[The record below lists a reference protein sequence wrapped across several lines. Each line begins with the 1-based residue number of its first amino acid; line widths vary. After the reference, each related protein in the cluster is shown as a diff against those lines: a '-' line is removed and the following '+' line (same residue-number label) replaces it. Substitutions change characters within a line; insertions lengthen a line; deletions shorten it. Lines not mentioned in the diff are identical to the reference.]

1 MLNTSDW
8 TSDVH
13 IFVSR
18 CFHVDFIMW
27 RSSNVIRHLGASSH
41 QFICFDSLL
50 RSIFLCASLCK
61 HISWYY
67 MIARQIFAAAA
78 ASASKYKWKYNV
90 TSCVLR
96 AAACCF
102 HKCIHKLILDFIEH
116 FIVSC
121 KFNLVAIATCR
132 LLFVQL
138 VFFSIGFLSA
148 KLILHSYWIKSSCWC
163 YTFCFK
169 LKHTIFKTLKYA
181 IKNFMLS
188 KIDRVINECNF
199 QMN

>member
-67 MIARQIFAAAA
+67 MIARQIFAAAI
-78 ASASKYKWKYNV
+78 ASKYKWKYNV

-116 FIVSC
+116 FIVLC

-138 VFFSIGFLSA
+138 AFCSIGFLSA
-148 KLILHSYWIKSSCWC
+148 KLILHRYWIK
-163 YTFCFK
+163 TFCFDV
-169 LKHTIFKTLKYA
+169 KHFVSNWNIQYLRRWS
-181 IKNFMLS
+181 M
-188 KIDRVINECNF
+188 
-199 QMN
+199 Q